1 MEAWQGRDVEHNDL
15 QSFLE
20 KCNSNETLIPGPAG
34 NIQVAMLNRLTDEPQ
49 STQEFV
55 NNIAKATY
63 ERDFNSNPWLWAEM
77 FIKHHGL
84 VEHGNMDNMTKL
96 ECGKSMLRLPFVACI
111 VKQCNPN
118 GFGDMKISVKDPS
131 ATVSASVHKKVLLH
145 PEFGLEIGVGVVLL
159 LQRVAV
165 FMPNRRTYYL
175 NITVRNVVK
184 VFKAD
189 IGPPTEELVRA
200 FSKPHVACEPC
211 GESNKEKQDVGPS
224 EMPTTSAS
232 NNADTAPMEE

>member
-1 MEAWQGRDVEHNDL
+1 
-15 QSFLE
+15 
-20 KCNSNETLIPGPAG
+20 
-34 NIQVAMLNRLTDEPQ
+34 
-49 STQEFV
+49 
-55 NNIAKATY
+55 
-63 ERDFNSNPWLWAEM
+63 M

-84 VEHGNMDNMTKL
+84 VEHGNMDNVTKL

-118 GFGDMKISVKDPS
+118 GLGDMKISVK
-131 ATVSASVHKKVLLH
+131 
-145 PEFGLEIGVGVVLL
+145 
-159 LQRVAV
+159 VAV

-224 EMPTTSAS
+224 EMPTTSTF
-232 NNADTAPMEE
+232 NNADTTPMED